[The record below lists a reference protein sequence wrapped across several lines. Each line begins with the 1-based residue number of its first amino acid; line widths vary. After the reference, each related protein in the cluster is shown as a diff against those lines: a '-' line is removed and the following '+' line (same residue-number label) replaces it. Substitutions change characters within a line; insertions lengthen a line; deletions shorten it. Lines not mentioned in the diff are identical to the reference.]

1 MEVLGIDFGGSG
13 IKGAI
18 VDTKTGKLIT
28 ERHRIETPQ
37 PATPEAVQKVIFQ
50 LIKHFKFKGNVGIG
64 VPAVVKNGVVLSA
77 ANIDEGWINYKA
89 DKLLSK
95 KSDCT
100 IKCVNDADAAG
111 LAEIHFGAGAK
122 EKGMVFLIT
131 VGTGIG
137 TVIFSNKQLVA
148 NLELGHLE
156 FKGKTI
162 EKYAADSVRK
172 LKDLSWDEWGE
183 RFNKVLKYYDKMF
196 NPNLFIVGG
205 GVSKKMDKF
214 DKHIKLHTPVVS
226 AEMQNNAGIIGA
238 ALYAA
243 KQK

>member
-18 VDTKTGKLIT
+18 VDTKTGELVT

-37 PATPEAVQKVIFQ
+37 PATPDAVAEVMAQLTEHFNWKGKV
-50 LIKHFKFKGNVGIG
+50 GVG
-64 VPAVVKNGVVLSA
+64 VPAVVKNGVMLTA
-77 ANIDEGWINYKA
+77 ANIDKSWIGQEVNKQ
-89 DKLLSK
+89 LSEK
-95 KSDCT
+95 TGCEVE
-100 IKCVNDADAAG
+100 CVNDADAAG
-111 LAEIHFGAGAK
+111 IAEIHFGAGAK
-122 EKGMVFLIT
+122 EKGMVFLLT

-137 TVIFSNKQLVA
+137 TVIFVDKHLVP

-162 EKYAADSVRK
+162 ERYSADSVRK
-172 LKDLSWDEWGE
+172 RKDLSWEEWGS
-183 RFNKVLKYYDKMF
+183 RFNKALDYYDKMF
-196 NPNLFIVGG
+196 NPNLFIIGG

-214 DKHIKLHTPVVS
+214 EDCIDLDTPVVP

-238 ALYAA
+238 ALNMVY
-243 KQK
+243 K